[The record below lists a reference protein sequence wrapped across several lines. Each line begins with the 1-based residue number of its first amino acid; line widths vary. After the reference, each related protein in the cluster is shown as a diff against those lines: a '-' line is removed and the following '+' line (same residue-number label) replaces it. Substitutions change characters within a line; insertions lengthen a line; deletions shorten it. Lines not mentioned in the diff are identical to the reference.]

1 LQRPKQ
7 REDRRRELGAPEVI
21 SIHLAGART
30 GRLLLGATAGALL
43 VTACGAADTTSSGGG
58 GGAEG
63 AATIS
68 MVQVS
73 QGNVLTGPNGKTV
86 YTLVDSSGKPVACTS
101 GCLAVWPPVP
111 TTGTPTGVTGVTATL
126 TAVAASDGS
135 TQAAANGD
143 PLYYYSGDS
152 GTGQSNGQGL
162 MSFGGTWY
170 ALQPSGQ
177 RVSSSGTGTAVPGY
191 KY

>member
-1 LQRPKQ
+1 M
-7 REDRRRELGAPEVI
+7 I
-21 SIHLAGART
+21 SIRCAGTRT
-30 GRLLLGATAGALL
+30 GRLLLGATVAATL
-43 VTACGAADTTSSGGG
+43 VTACGGASTSPSGGG
-58 GGAEG
+58 AGAGG

-68 MVQVS
+68 MTQAS
-73 QGNVLTGPNGKTV
+73 QGNVLTGPSGKTV

-101 GCLAVWPPVP
+101 GCLAVWPPVA
-111 TTGTPTGVTGVTATL
+111 TTGTPQGVTGVTASL
-126 TAVAASDGS
+126 SAVSASDGS

-152 GTGQSNGQGL
+152 SAGQTNGQGL

-177 RVSSSGTGTAVPGY
+177 TVSSSGSGTPVPGY
-191 KY
+191 HY

>member
-1 LQRPKQ
+1 VTSFR
-7 REDRRRELGAPEVI
+7 
-21 SIHLAGART
+21 LAGTRT
-30 GRLLLGATAGALL
+30 GRLLLGAATAATL
-43 VTACGAADTTSSGGG
+43 VTACGGANTTSSGGG
-58 GGAEG
+58 GAGG

-68 MVQVS
+68 MTQAG
-73 QGNVLTGPNGKTV
+73 QNNVLTGPNGKTV

-101 GCLAVWPPVP
+101 GCLAVWPPVA
-111 TTGTPTGVTGVTATL
+111 TTGTPQGANGVTATL

-152 GTGQSNGQGL
+152 STGRTNGQGL

-170 ALQPSGQ
+170 ALQPNGQ
-177 RVSSSGTGTAVPGY
+177 TVSSSGTGTPPPGY
-191 KY
+191 HY

>member
-1 LQRPKQ
+1 M
-7 REDRRRELGAPEVI
+7 I
-21 SIHLAGART
+21 SIRLAGTRT
-30 GRLLLGATAGALL
+30 GRLLLGATAAATL
-43 VTACGAADTTSSGGG
+43 VTACGGASTTSSGGG
-58 GGAEG
+58 AGSGG

-68 MVQVS
+68 MTQAS
-73 QGNVLTGPNGKTV
+73 PGNVLTGPNGKTV

-101 GCLAVWPPVP
+101 GCLAVWPPVA
-111 TTGTPTGVTGVTATL
+111 TTGTPQGVTGVTASL
-126 TAVAASDGS
+126 SAVAASDGS

-152 GTGQSNGQGL
+152 SAGQSNGQGL

-177 RVSSSGTGTAVPGY
+177 KVTSSAGSGTPPPGY
-191 KY
+191 HY